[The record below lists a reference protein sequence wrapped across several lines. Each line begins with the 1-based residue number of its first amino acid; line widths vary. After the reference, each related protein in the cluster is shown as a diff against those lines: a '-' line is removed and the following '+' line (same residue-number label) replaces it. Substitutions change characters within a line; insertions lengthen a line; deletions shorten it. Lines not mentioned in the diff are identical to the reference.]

1 MWPVNIQWQL
11 LILNRKHVLI
21 INLRKTLLLLYHYT
35 IIKYERLFFLF
46 QKSEEQQTDYI
57 DFYGD
62 RDQNEPKS
70 KN

>member
-1 MWPVNIQWQL
+1 MWPVNIKWQL

-46 QKSEEQQTDYI
+46 QKSEEQQKDYI

-62 RDQNEPKS
+62 RDQDEPKS

>member
-1 MWPVNIQWQL
+1 M
-11 LILNRKHVLI
+11 LI

-62 RDQNEPKS
+62 RDQDEPKS